1 MCYLLVFGK
10 SVGFGM
16 ETLIR
21 VVHFSFLLRFVVSGS
36 LGPRPV
42 QIPRD
47 LVHERLC
54 VVAFFI
60 FATGVCISSPLVVSR
75 NESSSLTV
83 MRNHIREV

>member
-1 MCYLLVFGK
+1 MGL
-10 SVGFGM
+10 GM

-21 VVHFSFLLRFVVSGS
+21 VVHFVFGQRFVVSGS

-42 QIPRD
+42 QIPTD

-60 FATGVCISSPLVVSR
+60 FAPGVFISSPLVVSR
-75 NESSSLTV
+75 NESSSPNVNYV
-83 MRNHIREV
+83 MRNHTREL